1 VGAVNGDSN
10 GLLKVEVTVQDARSV
25 CVAIGG
31 ELDISNVDI
40 LEQKIVLALE
50 QRPTRLI
57 IDASDLRFA
66 DSSGIALWVRV
77 ASRVDQ
83 FELRNPS
90 PLLRRVLSTMGLSA
104 KLRVS

>member
-1 VGAVNGDSN
+1 MGVVDGDSN
-10 GLLKVEVTVQDARSV
+10 GLLNVEVTVDGARSV

-31 ELDISNVDI
+31 ELDISNVDT
-40 LEQKIVLALE
+40 LERKIAGVLE
-50 QRPTRLI
+50 QRPARLI

-66 DSSGIALWVRV
+66 DSSGIALWVRL
-77 ASRVDQ
+77 ASSVDE

-90 PLLRRVLSTMGLSA
+90 PLLKRVLATMGLSA